1 MPPRVIWG
9 GYVGVASYI
18 LAEAAAPSRDEKKR
32 SELGGHGTNCRL
44 ASNPETLEEDIREK
58 EVEELREGRLHRER
72 TRSDPSS
79 QQVFVESAAV
89 PRPRARRPP
98 GRRGRRR

>member
-58 EVEELREGRLHRER
+58 EVEELREGRLGRVHDARL
-72 TRSDPSS
+72 
-79 QQVFVESAAV
+79 VEEAV
-89 PRPRARRPP
+89 
-98 GRRGRRR
+98 GDRGEVETDDGQA